1 MLIEKVFGAESE
13 ERNETLYGGRG
24 GRLGA
29 EVVLPG
35 YEGTDFK
42 FKDSTPANIF
52 NSLIPYIYVVAG
64 IILLFLIV
72 MGGIGMMTA
81 AGNPDKI
88 KAAQGKITAGLIG
101 FLVIFISYFVAQ
113 ILELVL
119 GIKLI

>member
-1 MLIEKVFGAESE
+1 MITIKKIQA
-13 ERNETLYGGRG
+13 
-24 GRLGA
+24 A
-29 EVVLPG
+29 EVKLPN
-35 YEGTDFK
+35 YEEVTFK
-42 FKDSTPANIF
+42 FKDSTIADIF
-52 NSLIPYIYVVAG
+52 SALIPYIYVVAG